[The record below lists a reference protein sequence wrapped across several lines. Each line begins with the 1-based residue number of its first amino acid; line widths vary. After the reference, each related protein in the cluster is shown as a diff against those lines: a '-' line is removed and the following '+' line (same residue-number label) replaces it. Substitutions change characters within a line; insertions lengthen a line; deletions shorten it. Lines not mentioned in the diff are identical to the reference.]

1 MANALVYIELI
12 EGAATRASL
21 QALNHGRHV
30 ASQLG
35 ATLYAIVPCAAPPG
49 YGEDDIVAVLSRH
62 GADKVV
68 LVTNPQLAAPVLH
81 ATHGLALRT
90 TCDQYPP
97 QLVLLPASAGGH
109 DIGPRLALE
118 LDGYYAGDVS
128 LEGASENTSDNTP
141 SFSRV
146 VFRRSLRGRQALV
159 DAGRPLVLTLAPSD
173 REPEQR
179 GIDEAEVVVVQAPTD
194 ERAGLRL
201 IEQKPHDYA
210 RLMIGG
216 GAGLGNREFTLLE
229 ELAEK
234 LEAPLLASGSAW
246 KAGVAGNHQKAGLD
260 GRAVEADIYLA
271 VGVSGSERH
280 LASLAPRTRVLAIN
294 ADPEAPIGKVAE
306 AFWVADAGDALREL
320 LALVNQKNEAP
331 PEEKS

>member
-1 MANALVYIELI
+1 MANALVYIELVD
-12 EGAATRASL
+12 GAATRASL

-90 TCDQYPP
+90 SCDQFPP
-97 QLVLLPASAGGH
+97 QLVLLPASAGGR

-128 LEGASENTSDNTP
+128 IGAGEGGQP

-146 VFRRSLRGRQALV
+146 VFRRRLRGHQALAE
-159 DAGRPLVLTLAPSD
+159 AGRPLVLSLAPSD
-173 REPEQR
+173 LDPREL

-201 IEQKPHDYA
+201 ISDKAATQT

-216 GAGLGNREFTLLE
+216 GAGLGADEFALLAQ
-229 ELAEK
+229 LAER
-234 LEAPLLASGSAW
+234 LDAPLLASGSACA
-246 KAGVAGNHQKAGLD
+246 AGLAEERDKAGLD
-260 GRAVEADIYLA
+260 GRTVEADIYLA
-271 VGVSGSERH
+271 VGLSGSERH
-280 LASLAPRTRVLAIN
+280 LASLAPNTRVLAIN
-294 ADPEAPIGKVAE
+294 ADPEAPIGRVAE
-306 AFWVADAGDALREL
+306 AFWVADAGEALREL
-320 LALVNQKNEAP
+320 LGLLDKRAAP
-331 PEEKS
+331 SEPSEER